1 MKRKVCEGRIS
12 SKFGFRTHPISGVVG
27 SFHNGVDISCQVG
40 TPIYAPVDCIIEQD
54 KFDPAGGRTLIIRD
68 VRTSDR
74 YGFGHLNEI
83 LYNVG
88 QKVERGCII
97 AKSGNTGNSTGPHLH
112 YTYATGGQWNE
123 GICTGHEWKNPPIE
137 FEL

>member
-1 MKRKVCEGRIS
+1 MKKKVCEGRIS
-12 SKFGFRTHPISGVVG
+12 SKFGFRTHPISGVTG
-27 SFHNGVDISCQVG
+27 SFHNGVDISCPVG
-40 TPIYAPVDCIIEQD
+40 TPIYAPVNCIIEQD
-54 KFDPAGGRTLIIRD
+54 KFDSAGGRTLIIRD

-83 LYNVG
+83 MYNVG
-88 QKVERGCII
+88 QKVESGCII

-112 YTYATGGQWNE
+112 YTYATGGRWNG